1 MRSLTPLTPAAIL
14 AQRGR
19 ECLGRLYLGTA
30 RLASDRQVP
39 ATETSFRGP
48 GYALVAEVEVDR
60 RLFGTAPADTVV
72 LHGQTSR
79 PPEHRVGPHEDRFP
93 PDRLRSVSYWDQAP
107 QDNPTLVLCLLSDP
121 VVVRLCWALTTTC
134 HAPSGSFAPGRS
146 RVPARRW
153 SSSNSRA
160 RTPSPPCATSPASS
174 CSLGRRVTSRSSSSG
189 SSGCPVVRTRRP
201 GNHAARATAQRPAAG
216 QQTGGAGAGRLL
228 HVMADE
234 RGPEGLVS
242 YLTWFDAHR
251 DRLARAESELAG
263 KIRAQAELV
272 GRRDFAGPDAQ
283 AWRQEVRRHA
293 RTLAE
298 GDGG

>member
-1 MRSLTPLTPAAIL
+1 MRSRRSPQPRSWLSVVESASAGFI
-14 AQRGR
+14 
-19 ECLGRLYLGTA
+19 GTA
-30 RLASDRQVP
+30 RLASDRPVP

-60 RLFGTAPADTVV
+60 TLFGTAPDDTLV

-107 QDNPTLVLCLLSDP
+107 QNDPTLVLCLLSDP
-121 VVVRLCWALTTTC
+121 AVVRALLGPDDDLPRAVRIIRDWTESGAGEAVVEQQLSGPDSQPAVCYVAGFELLARTTSDL
-134 HAPSGSFAPGRS
+134 PELVERFLRLPGR
-146 RVPARRW
+146 PDA
-153 SSSNSRA
+153 
-160 RTPSPPCATSPASS
+160 
-174 CSLGRRVTSRSSSSG
+174 
-189 SSGCPVVRTRRP
+189 
-201 GNHAARATAQRPAAG
+201 AARGIMQLVQPLSDQLPDSKLVELAR
-216 QQTGGAGAGRLL
+216 RLL

-263 KIRAQAELV
+263 EIRAQAELV
-272 GRRDFAGPDAQ
+272 GRRDFAGPDAE

-298 GDGG
+298 GEGG